1 MANPKFS
8 KIYGAVLTK
17 VKSDKTVLKIIIN
30 VSSTSNYSTIGA
42 FKFKWPFQRF
52 LYTKDFYNHYS
63 SIMTILTELESVK
76 WTKLNIYFKHIHT
89 SFLVLAEKG
98 KNGPEK

>member
-1 MANPKFS
+1 MFQAHP
-8 KIYGAVLTK
+8 
-17 VKSDKTVLKIIIN
+17 
-30 VSSTSNYSTIGA
+30 TILPSEPLNLNGLS
-42 FKFKWPFQRF
+42 R
-52 LYTKDFYNHYS
+52 DFYNHYS